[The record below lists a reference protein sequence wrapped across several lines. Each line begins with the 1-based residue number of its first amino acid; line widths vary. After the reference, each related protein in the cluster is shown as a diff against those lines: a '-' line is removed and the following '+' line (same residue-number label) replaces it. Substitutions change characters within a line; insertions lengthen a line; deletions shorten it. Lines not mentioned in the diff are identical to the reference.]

1 MLMLIDANL
10 QKRGYLKIIIISANK
25 MLSKDSLQFLEDL
38 KNNNNRDWFLDNKK
52 KYEVFKKDYHQLVAA
67 FLDAMKPLDPSLE
80 MLEVKNCTFRI
91 NRDIRFSKDKS
102 PYKSHLGIWL
112 SSGTKGQSRAGYYVH
127 IEKGGSFI
135 AGGFYAPEAEDL
147 KKVRKEIAYFYEDL
161 EDILNAK
168 SFKKTFVDFDR
179 NEKSTLKNAPRDYE
193 KDHPA
198 IELLK
203 LKSFETS
210 QKFEIS
216 EVGQK
221 DFVLKMSKKLILLK
235 PLNEFINRALTSEE
249 F

>member
-1 MLMLIDANL
+1 M
-10 QKRGYLKIIIISANK
+10 ISKN
-25 MLSKDSLQFLEDL
+25 SLQFLEDL
-38 KNNNNRDWFLDNKK
+38 TTNNNRDWFLDNKK
-52 KYEVFKKDYHQLVAA
+52 RYEVFKKDYHQLVTD
-67 FLDAMKPLDPSLE
+67 FLDALKPLDASLE

-102 PYKSHLGIWL
+102 PYKSHIGVWL

-127 IEKGGSFI
+127 LEKGASFI

-147 KKVRKEIAYFYEDL
+147 KKVRKEIAFFYEDL
-161 EDILNAK
+161 EEILKAE
-168 SFKKTFVDFDR
+168 SFKKEFGDFDR
-179 NEKSTLKNAPRDYE
+179 NEKSILKNGPKGYE

-210 QKFEIS
+210 QRFDIS
-216 EVGQK
+216 EVMQK
-221 DFVLKMSKKLILLK
+221 DFVSKMSKKLILLK
-235 PLNEFINRALTSEE
+235 PLNEFINRALTAEE